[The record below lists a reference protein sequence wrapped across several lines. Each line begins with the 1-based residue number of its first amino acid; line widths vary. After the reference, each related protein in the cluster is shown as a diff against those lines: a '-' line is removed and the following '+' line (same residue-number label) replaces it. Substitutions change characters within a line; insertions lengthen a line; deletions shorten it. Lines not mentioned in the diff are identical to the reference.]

1 MGVFIPKWSALRKN
15 KMRILFTL
23 VFLLLTFNCSASE
36 TVRVAIIQDASSLSL
51 KIKGFFEARDLETG
65 KVIYRARSINTTVT
79 AYKNGIMFGGMK
91 SESNRLFI
99 KSDDPEIFIINEK
112 MFRGNIQLIKKA
124 NGKLLVVNCIELED
138 YVKGILYQESS
149 HYWPMEVLKAQ
160 AIISRTYALYQMQ
173 GNKQKDFD
181 MTNDIYSQVYGGQA
195 SERYRTNKAVDET
208 AGKVLFY
215 KGKIIPAYFHAT
227 CGGHT
232 EDASALWK
240 IDLAP
245 LKGVACGFCRESPH
259 FNWHYDL
266 SLKEIED
273 KLSREGFK
281 IKNITNLKILGRD
294 KSGRVTDLKI
304 ISANKEEKIP
314 AKDFRNI
321 IGPNNINSTNFSVN
335 VVGSDAVF
343 EGIGWGHGVGLCQW
357 GAYFMAKQ
365 GYTAEQILK
374 YYYPGVNVKTF

>member
-1 MGVFIPKWSALRKN
+1 
-15 KMRILFTL
+15 MRILFTL

-36 TVRVAIIQDASSLSL
+36 TVRVAIIQDAPSLSL

-79 AYKNGIMFGGMK
+79 AYKNGIVFGGMK
-91 SESNRLFI
+91 SESNKLFI

-245 LKGVACGFCRESPH
+245 LKGVTCGFCRESPH

-273 KLSREGFK
+273 KLSQEGFK